1 MSRLHH
7 CLVAVAVSASAV
19 MLTAGP
25 TPQPRRPIVERK
37 IQLADHTK
45 TIYLVT
51 PAHARHPDVLVLY
64 ASGDGGWFGRAVEMF
79 REIGESGYAAVG
91 IGVHDYPPQAKLLDA
106 DALRRRVADDYL
118 QILTEGRAAL
128 GMPAGGKVILTG
140 WSLGGAYA
148 VLAASD
154 SRLSPDVIGIVAFG
168 LPDAKETGIRA
179 PGTAADTA
187 SDGNDGSG
195 GGGRSAG
202 AATRAAGTTGA
213 TGAASTASA
222 TGAAGRTHWDPY
234 SALDALISLPRAL
247 IQSTGDRYTP
257 SAEARRLTGADT
269 ATFTLHEIDARNHRF
284 DEGMPA
290 FRQSLEQELDRIA
303 AAAPA
308 APAPPVK
315 P

>member
-19 MLTAGP
+19 LLSAGP

-37 IQLADHTK
+37 IQLSDHTK
-45 TIYLVT
+45 TLYLVT

-64 ASGDGGWFGRAVEMF
+64 ASGDGGWFGRAVDMF
-79 REIGESGYAAVG
+79 REIADSGYAAVG
-91 IGVHDYPPQAKLLDA
+91 IGVHDYPPQAKQLDA
-106 DALRRRVADDYL
+106 DALRRRVADDYR

-154 SRLSPDVIGIVAFG
+154 SQLSPVVAGIVAFG
-168 LPDAKETGIRA
+168 LPDAKETGIRV
-179 PGTAADTA
+179 D
-187 SDGNDGSG
+187 
-195 GGGRSAG
+195 
-202 AATRAAGTTGA
+202 
-213 TGAASTASA
+213 
-222 TGAAGRTHWDPY
+222 WDPY
-234 SALDALISLPRAL
+234 AALGALGSLPRAL
-247 IQSTGDRYTP
+247 IQSTGDHFTP

-269 ATFTLHEIDARNHRF
+269 ATFTLHEIAARNHRF

-290 FRQSLEQELDRIA
+290 FRESLEQELDRIA
-303 AAAPA
+303 AAATTTA
-308 APAPPVK
+308 STAPVK